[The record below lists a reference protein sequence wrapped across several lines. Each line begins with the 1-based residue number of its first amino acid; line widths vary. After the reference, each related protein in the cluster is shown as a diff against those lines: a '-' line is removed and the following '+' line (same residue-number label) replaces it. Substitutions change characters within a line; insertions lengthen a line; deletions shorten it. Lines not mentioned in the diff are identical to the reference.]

1 MRKMQRNATKEEAGR
16 WRRPGIVHRKANGG
30 NGAGGRSG
38 ELEPNGS
45 NKREWLQ
52 PKLLPNGLAPVEA
65 FSKRFMPEALGA
77 WIDDISNRLQCP
89 PDYVGVTAVT
99 ALGAVLGRRV
109 GIRPQT
115 KTDWM
120 EVPNQWGCFIGR
132 PGMLKSPAMNEALRP
147 IRHLEAEAAKE
158 NEIAQQAY
166 QAGMSTYKLRRD
178 VRVALEKARLKKT
191 KQANADIDFQIGEEP
206 REPMLVRYRTN
217 DTSYESLGE
226 LLISNPAGI
235 LVERDELISLL
246 RHLDR
251 DDQSVARGF
260 FLSGW
265 SGAQPYTFDRIVRGH
280 RHIDA
285 VCISLIGNTQPAR
298 IIDYVRRANLGG
310 AGGDGLIQR
319 FGLMVWPDP
328 SPDWRDVDEYPDNV
342 VRQRAWKVYERA
354 SKLDVVAALALGASK
369 GPHDH
374 VPFFRFD
381 EEAHGIFLD
390 WRTDLE
396 RRLRSGEESPALEGH
411 LAKYRKLVPTLA
423 LLNHIGDNEQ
433 TGAVSQKSVLR
444 ALGFAKYLESHAR
457 RIYGSCSEGELS
469 AAKAILKRIRSGDLT
484 FGFTARDIQQR
495 DWAHLTEREHVAA
508 GLELLL
514 DYDYIAASARSVGPL
529 GGRPAIRYEIN
540 PRGLK

>member
-1 MRKMQRNATKEEAGR
+1 MHQDSNPDYYSGS
-16 WRRPGIVHRKANGG
+16 PGTIVHRKANGG
-30 NGAGGRSG
+30 NGAGGGNG
-38 ELEPNGS
+38 ELERNGS
-45 NKREWLQ
+45 NKRDWLQ
-52 PKLLPNGLAPVEA
+52 PKPLPNGLAQVEA
-65 FSKRFMPEALGA
+65 FSTRFTPEALGP

-99 ALGAVLGRRV
+99 ALGAVVGRRV
-109 GIRPQT
+109 GIRPQI

-166 QAGMSTYKLRRD
+166 QAGMSAYKLRRD
-178 VRVALEKARLKKT
+178 VKVALEKAQLKKT

-298 IIDYVRRANLGG
+298 ISEYVRRASLGG

-319 FGLMVWPDP
+319 FGLMVWPGA
-328 SPDWRDVDEYPDNV
+328 SPDWRNVDEYPDNV
-342 VRQRAWKVYERA
+342 ARQRAWKVYERA

-369 GPHDH
+369 GPYNH

-381 EEAHGIFLD
+381 EEAHDIFLD
-390 WRTDLE
+390 WRADLE

-423 LLNHIGDNEQ
+423 LLNHIANNDQ
-433 TGAVSQKSVLR
+433 TGAFHRNHLFERLRSQSISR
-444 ALGFAKYLESHAR
+444 AMQEGYTGPAR
-457 RIYGSCSEGELS
+457 RVNS
-469 AAKAILKRIRSGDLT
+469 R
-484 FGFTARDIQQR
+484 QR
-495 DWAHLTEREHVAA
+495 
-508 GLELLL
+508 
-514 DYDYIAASARSVGPL
+514 
-529 GGRPAIRYEIN
+529 
-540 PRGLK
+540 KQF